1 MTLHTLADIKQ
12 SRAYKNMEHSST
24 QKTEEQRSLKR
35 RRDMA
40 YAVLKRARRDGGRDD
55 EDALRRA
62 YEEARVTYA
71 EMRNNSGMAPS
82 SSHGRGLATYLHA
95 DVECETEIE
104 TM

>member
-1 MTLHTLADIKQ
+1 MVQ
-12 SRAYKNMEHSST
+12 SST
-24 QKTEEQRSLKR
+24 QKTEEQQSLKR

-71 EMRNNSGMAPS
+71 EMRNNSEVP
-82 SSHGRGLATYLHA
+82 HGRGIATHLHA